1 MSYEAIIYEKKD
13 GIATLTFNRPEVR
26 NAGNMQLYTEMG
38 QAVAD
43 FEKDDAARVLIITG
57 AGKAFHSGDDVK
69 QIFLADR
76 NEENRTAHTVQ
87 QLKVTNRPLL
97 IINTYKPTIA
107 AVNGAAVGE
116 GFAITLSCDIRIASE
131 NAKFGYFYVLRGIV
145 GNPLS
150 AMVLPQIVGLSNAYE
165 MMLSGELIDATK
177 ALKIGLVTSVVPQ
190 DQLMTEAIA
199 MAKKLMKAAP
209 LAQRAVKQ
217 CVIEALLNP
226 TNYIEFNISKNRLLF
241 QTDDH
246 KEGAKAFAEK
256 REPNYKGR

>member
-26 NAGNMQLYTEMG
+26 NAGNMQLYTEMS
-38 QAVAD
+38 QAIQD
-43 FEKDDAARVLIITG
+43 YDKDDELRVLIITG

-76 NEENRTAHTVQ
+76 NEENRTARTVQ
-87 QLKVTNRPLL
+87 QLKVTNRPILVV
-97 IINTYKPTIA
+97 NTFKPTIA

-116 GFAITLSCDIRIASE
+116 GLAISLSCDIRIASE

-150 AMVLPQIVGLSNAYE
+150 ALVLPQIVGLSNAYE
-165 MMLSGELIDATK
+165 MMLSGELIDAAK
-177 ALKIGLVTSVVPQ
+177 ALKIGLVSNVVPQ
-190 DQLMTEAIA
+190 EQLMAEAIA

-217 CVIEALLNP
+217 CVIEGLMNP

-246 KEGAKAFAEK
+246 KEGARAFAEK
-256 REPNYKGR
+256 REPDYKGR

>member
-1 MSYEAIIYEKKD
+1 MGYEAIIYEKKD
-13 GIATLTFNRPEVR
+13 GIAILTFNRPEVR
-26 NAGNMQLYTEMG
+26 NAGNMTLYSEMG

-43 FEKDDAARVLIITG
+43 FEKDDESRVLIITG

-76 NEENRTAHTVQ
+76 NEENRTARTVQ

-190 DQLMTEAIA
+190 DQLMAEATA
-199 MAKKLMKAAP
+199 MAKRLMKAAP

-217 CVIEALLNP
+217 CVLESLLNP

-246 KEGAKAFAEK
+246 KEGARAFAEK